1 MTDGG
6 VRPSETPEIR
16 SLLRDRSF
24 VRLWSVG
31 AFVMAMRWFEILATS
46 VFTYSV
52 TQSALAVALVNLARA
67 APNLLFGAF
76 TGAIADRFDRRAL
89 LLGGEIVLVLIT
101 GFLCLLAIFGVITPW
116 HIAIGAFINGIVFSM
131 EFPVR
136 RNMMGDIAG
145 VDRISRAMGL
155 DLTANNAT
163 RIVGPALGGF
173 VLEAI
178 GITGIFA
185 VATACYAA
193 CAVLVFGV
201 VAPPRALAASAYGI
215 FAYIVEGLR
224 YVRANRPLVGLMA
237 ITVILN
243 VWGLPY
249 VAMVPV
255 IGGEELGLTAF
266 PIGLLL
272 SSEGVG
278 ALLGSLLVAGYAKP
292 THFNKI
298 YLYGSFLMIAAVVLF
313 AQSNHYGFSLLVTFA
328 AGMGIAGFTTM
339 QATLPYVLSEP
350 AMRARVMGVLAVCIG
365 SGPIGMLHV
374 GFLANW
380 LGAPMALT
388 VMGIEGLL
396 ALAATMW
403 IWREVR

>member
-1 MTDGG
+1 
-6 VRPSETPEIR
+6 
-16 SLLRDRSF
+16 
-24 VRLWSVG
+24 
-31 AFVMAMRWFEILATS
+31 
-46 VFTYSV
+46 
-52 TQSALAVALVNLARA
+52 
-67 APNLLFGAF
+67 
-76 TGAIADRFDRRAL
+76 
-89 LLGGEIVLVLIT
+89 
-101 GFLCLLAIFGVITPW
+101 
-116 HIAIGAFINGIVFSM
+116 
-131 EFPVR
+131 
-136 RNMMGDIAG
+136 
-145 VDRISRAMGL
+145 
-155 DLTANNAT
+155 
-163 RIVGPALGGF
+163 
-173 VLEAI
+173 
-178 GITGIFA
+178 
-185 VATACYAA
+185 
-193 CAVLVFGV
+193 
-201 VAPPRALAASAYGI
+201 
-215 FAYIVEGLR
+215 
-224 YVRANRPLVGLMA
+224 MA

-278 ALLGSLLVAGYAKP
+278 ALLGSLLVAAYAKP
-292 THFNKI
+292 NHFNKI

-339 QATLPYVLSEP
+339 QATLPYVLAEP